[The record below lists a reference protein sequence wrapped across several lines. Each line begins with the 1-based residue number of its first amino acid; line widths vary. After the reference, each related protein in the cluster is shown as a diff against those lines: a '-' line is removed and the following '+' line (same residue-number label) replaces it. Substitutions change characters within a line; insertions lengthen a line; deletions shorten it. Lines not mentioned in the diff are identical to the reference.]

1 MPDITK
7 CEGRQCELK
16 DTCYR
21 YTSKASEFRQSYFC
35 TPPLTINENG
45 EQECEYYWPDKQN
58 EQ

>member
-21 YTSKASEFRQSYFC
+21 YTSKASGYGQSYFC
-35 TPPLTINENG
+35 EPPLEINKDG
-45 EQECEYYWPDKQN
+45 KQECEYYWPDKQK